1 MDVRAFS
8 PLRYRPGGSGRSWH
22 DGVCGQR
29 ASRRP
34 SDEVRAR
41 SSRSPRRASLAVES
55 ENPGDCVRWVCHG
68 NTCSHV
74 LRTNPHAGERTR
86 TSTLLRTHGPEP
98 CLSTNSS
105 TPACVGRIV
114 QPHGAASRDQ
124 HRPGATARSHFA
136 TLARLPAAIV
146 QGTRTPPSHGGNP
159 GSNPGSGIAN
169 GPIVGIEAT
178 RGPPLRPIRSK
189 WWSGIAAV
197 SRAGGNAYQT
207 GRIRTGDGSRA
218 ASGERSSLSELSTL
232 APDAAATKTT

>member
-8 PLRYRPGGSGRSWH
+8 PLRYRPGRQVGR
-22 DGVCGQR
+22 GPTGCA
-29 ASRRP
+29 ASEPVGDRPTRHVHGRR
-34 SDEVRAR
+34 DLR
-41 SSRSPRRASLAVES
+41 RRASLAVES
-55 ENPGDCVRWVCHG
+55 ENPGDCVRWVRHE

-146 QGTRTPPSHGGNP
+146 QGTRTPPSHGGNR
-159 GSNPGSGIAN
+159 GSNPRSGTSRSPPTRRISSFRR
-169 GPIVGIEAT
+169 PL
-178 RGPPLRPIRSK
+178 RGP
-189 WWSGIAAV
+189 WF
-197 SRAGGNAYQT
+197 
-207 GRIRTGDGSRA
+207 
-218 ASGERSSLSELSTL
+218 
-232 APDAAATKTT
+232 